1 MEKRISIL
9 FDSYHLY
16 HLPQFEP
23 LIDLLSNDKRFNIY
37 HSVSRDIKN
46 IEYELCA
53 KILKQKPGSFIFADN
68 EEKRK
73 KIIKNLNLDVFI
85 CGWSRYS
92 LKDFVNDKT
101 LVGMIYHGIGVKPSY
116 WLDNNDRLDLRFV
129 EGEYR
134 MNQLRN
140 NGVKTDLTLTGYI
153 KLDPLFKDDG
163 IRINPDIEKLALNLN
178 PDKKTILFA
187 PTFYPSSAEKIG
199 LNLGEYTKGY
209 NLLIKPHLWTI
220 FLNKFGQVDLRPQ
233 RELFYALKE
242 KYKHIHLIEPDQ
254 YNITPYYKI
263 SDLLLTEA
271 SSTIYEML
279 ALGKPVVINRFF
291 KLKLSHR
298 IFKYRLYR
306 KRLNKE
312 MSSDISKFCF
322 EVDRPASI
330 PKIIEEAFAKNEN
343 CKHEIREFQD
353 KMLYKL
359 DGKASE
365 RARDAILSKLHKSNR
380 C

>member
-1 MEKRISIL
+1 MKKPISIL

-23 LIDLLSNDKRFNIY
+23 LIDLLSNDKRFDIY
-37 HSVSRDIKN
+37 HSTSRDIKDE
-46 IEYELCA
+46 EYELCS
-53 KILKQKPGSFIFADN
+53 KILKKKPGSFIFSDS

-73 KIIKNLNLDVFI
+73 KVIRNLNLDVFI
-85 CGWSRYS
+85 CGWSRYK
-92 LKDFVNDKT
+92 LEDFVSDKT

-129 EGEYR
+129 EGDYR
-134 MNQLRN
+134 INQLRE

-153 KLDPLFKDDG
+153 KLDPLFKEQGYNSDSLVKKFELD
-163 IRINPDIEKLALNLN
+163 

-199 LNLGEYTKGY
+199 LNLGEFTKGY
-209 NLLIKPHLWTI
+209 NLLIKPHLWTV
-220 FLNKFGQVDLRPQ
+220 FLNKFGEVDLRPQ
-233 RELFYALKE
+233 RELFSLLE
-242 KYKHIHLIEPDQ
+242 DKYKHIHLIDPEE
-254 YNITPYYKI
+254 YNITPFYKI

-279 ALGKPVVINRFF
+279 ALGKPVVINRFL

-298 IFKYRLYR
+298 IFKYRLFR

-312 MSSDISKFCF
+312 MNRDISKFCF
-322 EVDRPASI
+322 EVDHPSSI
-330 PKIIEEAFAKNEN
+330 PKVIERAFSENEN
-343 CKHEIREFQD
+343 YKKERKEFQD

-359 DGKASE
+359 DGRASE
-365 RARDAILSKLHKSNR
+365 RARDAILSRLL
-380 C
+380 

>member
-1 MEKRISIL
+1 MKKPISIL

-23 LIDLLSNDKRFNIY
+23 LIDLLSNDKRFKIY
-37 HSVSRDIKN
+37 HSTSRDIKKV
-46 IEYELCA
+46 EYDLCS
-53 KILKQKPGSFIFADN
+53 KILRQKPGSFIFSDS
-68 EEKRK
+68 EDQRK
-73 KIIKNLNLDVFI
+73 KIIRDLNLDIFI
-85 CGWSRYS
+85 CGWSRYK
-92 LKDFVNDKT
+92 LEEFVNEKT

-134 MNQLRN
+134 MNQLRE
-140 NGVKTDLTLTGYI
+140 NGIKTDLALTGYI
-153 KLDPLFKDDG
+153 KLDPLFRQG
-163 IRINPDIEKLALNLN
+163 GTNLN
-178 PDKKTILFA
+178 YLGKNLDLDPDKKTILFA

-209 NLLIKPHLWTI
+209 NLLIKPHLWTV

-233 RELFYALKE
+233 RELFSALEE
-242 KYKHIHLIEPDQ
+242 KYNHIHLIDPEQ
-254 YNITPYYKI
+254 YNITPFYKI

-279 ALGKPVVINRFF
+279 ALGKPVVINRFL

-306 KRLNKE
+306 KRLSKE
-312 MSSDISKFCF
+312 MSRDISKFCF
-322 EVDRPASI
+322 EVDRPSSI
-330 PKIIEEAFAKNEN
+330 RKTIERAFSENEN
-343 CKHEIREFQD
+343 YKKERENFKD

-359 DGKASE
+359 DGMASE
-365 RARDAILSKLHKSNR
+365 RARDAILSKLL
-380 C
+380 

>member
-1 MEKRISIL
+1 MKKPISIL

-23 LIDLLSNDKRFNIY
+23 LIDLLSGDKRFNIY
-37 HSVSRDIKN
+37 HSTSRDIKSL
-46 IEYELCA
+46 EYELCSN
-53 KILKQKPGSFIFADN
+53 ILKQKPGSFIYSDS
-68 EEKRK
+68 EEQRK
-73 KIIKNLNLDVFI
+73 KIIRDLKLDVFI
-85 CGWSRYS
+85 CGWSRYNIEE
-92 LKDFVNDKT
+92 FVNDNT
-101 LVGMIYHGIGVKPSY
+101 LVGMIYHGIGIKPSY

-134 MNQLRN
+134 MNQLRE
-140 NGVKTDLTLTGYI
+140 NGIKTDLTLTGYI
-153 KLDPLFKDDG
+153 KLDPLFREG
-163 IRINPDIEKLALNLN
+163 GVNLDSLVKKFQLD

-209 NLLIKPHLWTI
+209 NLLIKPHLWTV

-233 RELFYALKE
+233 RELFSALDN
-242 KYKHIHLIEPDQ
+242 KYKHIHLIDPEH
-254 YNITPYYKI
+254 YNITPFYQI

-279 ALGKPVVINRFF
+279 ALGKPVVINRFL

-312 MSSDISKFCF
+312 MSRDISRFCF
-322 EVDRPASI
+322 EVDRPSSI
-330 PKIIEEAFAKNEN
+330 PRTIERAFTENE
-343 CKHEIREFQD
+343 KYKKDRKEFQN

-359 DGKASE
+359 DGMASE
-365 RARDAILSKLHKSNR
+365 RARDAILSKLL
-380 C
+380 